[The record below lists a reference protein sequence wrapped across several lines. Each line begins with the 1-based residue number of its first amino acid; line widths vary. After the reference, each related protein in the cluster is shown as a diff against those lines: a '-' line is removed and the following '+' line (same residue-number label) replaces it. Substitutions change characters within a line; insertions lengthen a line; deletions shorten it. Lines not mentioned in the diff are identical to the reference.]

1 MKNHIL
7 ELAIMF
13 AIALGIGI
21 GAGVTI
27 TLLSGPTIH
36 STPVTISLN
45 IDELVANYDADKAE
59 REWQEQFGGM
69 SDEERMFGIVG
80 EPEIIE

>member
-1 MKNHIL
+1 MKSPIL

-36 STPVTISLN
+36 STPVSINLN
-45 IDELVANYDADKAE
+45 IDEVISNYDAEKAE

-69 SDEERMFGIVG
+69 SDEERLFGAVG